1 MNGDSACTA
10 EGLLRRH
17 DEVIRQ
23 HDNPLLRSA
32 RSGRVEQAHLLR
44 MVQADLWCMEA
55 ETVAYAVLLARF
67 PNGPAGDLFAELN
80 STLRTLRPR
89 LDTCARALGPP
100 SGEASAFP
108 EDDGAFAFPAAVSW
122 MGLHAERAAA
132 ALALRSDFAIYARE
146 CRELVHALA
155 DTATLV
161 PEAFRDYYDMPAP
174 TKLLDLAAATVE
186 DGLRHG
192 DAPERAD
199 STTRLLVSGLD
210 GFWRFAAGLRPSSA
224 AGSAA
229 APARASVPASA
240 PAPEGSRTCA

>member
-32 RSGRVEQAHLLR
+32 RSGRVEQTHLLR

-89 LDTCARALGPP
+89 LDTCARALGPL

-108 EDDGAFAFPAAVSW
+108 EDDGAFAFAFPAAVSW
-122 MGLHAERAAA
+122 MSLHAERAAA

-146 CRELVHALA
+146 CRELVHTLA
-155 DTATLV
+155 DTATPV

-174 TKLLDLAAATVE
+174 VKLLDLAAATVE

-192 DAPERAD
+192 DAPGRAD

-224 AGSAA
+224 AGSAP
-229 APARASVPASA
+229 APA